1 MKQRT
6 TYIVCNPDEF
16 NPDKLHV
23 FDDSFS
29 LVSVDAAKEHRLTF
43 SLSELPQELYRVLR
57 QCHELHIRW
66 ASEQPYS
73 TIPPFVSHISPGLHA
88 FFTPQKDRSPELL
101 CPSLKKIFGDNLEC
115 ESPKETF
122 VNMPILSER
131 FSSSSTSQYYQLLPS
146 LDDLVTYIQ
155 QSLCPKS
162 NSKCQ
167 QQASTLGSATYVDFD
182 YDTISHALILNAFWA
197 REPSEG
203 SWTESISLQKE
214 GDTIE
219 VGVLTSEKAVDKED
233 LAFSGFLTVVG
244 EDSKPSTSNHSC
256 WTAFLL
262 TDSPLAEPTRFQFP
276 SRHHPLPQS
285 TSSTPL
291 IYTTSFKQPTG
302 LHPSLA
308 LTFPASSLTPPDET
322 CALHTYLT
330 LPSFLFIDKYQLSDP
345 LFLASLNLVFLRSI
359 SGATDL
365 EAPDWVI
372 SQWGSAALLE
382 LAIPPQH
389 NGTPQSGD
397 WEVSI
402 PLHLRYLPPNHNKS
416 GLESSTAPWPVVF
429 WACRAE
435 EGSKMAVNPFDRVN
449 LGYDG
454 LFGPK
459 TMFYHVPPTDVGG
472 LVERIEVPVLDLDR
486 AGYVEWGTVV
496 AVVLGVA
503 WVCWRLGVVVWRDY
517 KEGATGVEKE
527 AKKKQ

>member
-1 MKQRT
+1 MRQRI
-6 TYIVCNPDEF
+6 TYIVHDPDEF

-66 ASEQPYS
+66 ASEQAYS

-88 FFTPQKDRSPELL
+88 FFTPQKDRSPDLL
-101 CPSLKKIFGDNLEC
+101 CPTLKKIFGDSLEC
-115 ESPKETF
+115 QSPKESF
-122 VNMPILSER
+122 VNMPVLSGR
-131 FSSSSTSQYYQLLPS
+131 FSSSSTSQFYQLLPS

-162 NSKCQ
+162 DFNCQ
-167 QQASTLGSATYVDFD
+167 AKASTLGSATYVDFD

-219 VGVLTSEKAVDKED
+219 VGVLTSEKAVDNED

-244 EDSKPSTSNHSC
+244 EDAKPK
-256 WTAFLL
+256 
-262 TDSPLAEPTRFQFP
+262 PTRFHFP
-276 SRHHPLPQS
+276 SRHHPLPKS
-285 TSSTPL
+285 ASSPPL
-291 IYTTSFKQPTG
+291 TYATSFKQPAG
-302 LHPSLA
+302 LHPSLT
-308 LTFPASSLTPPDET
+308 LSFPASSLTPPDET

-330 LPSFLFIDKYQLSDP
+330 LPSVLFIDKYQLSDP

-365 EAPDWVI
+365 EAPDWVV

-389 NGTPQSGD
+389 DSAPQDGD

-402 PLHLRYLPPNHNKS
+402 PLHLRYLPPNHNKT
-416 GLESSTAPWPVVF
+416 GLESSATPWPVVF

-435 EGSKMAVNPFDRVN
+435 EGSKMTVNPFDRVN

-459 TMFYHVPPTDVGG
+459 TMFYHVPPADVGG
-472 LVERIEVPVLDLDR
+472 LVERIDVPVLDLDR
-486 AGYVEWGTVV
+486 AGYVEWGTVA

-503 WVCWRLGVVVWRDY
+503 WVCWKLGVVVWSDY
-517 KEGATGVEKE
+517 KKDTVASREKE
-527 AKKKQ
+527 GKKKQ